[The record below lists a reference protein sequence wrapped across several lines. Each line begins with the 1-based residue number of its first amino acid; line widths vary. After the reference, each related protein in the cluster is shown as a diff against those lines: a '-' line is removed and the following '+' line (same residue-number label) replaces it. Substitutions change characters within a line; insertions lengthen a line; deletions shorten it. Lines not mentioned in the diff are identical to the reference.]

1 MKFEEDIKIV
11 LDKDIVVK
19 LKTCVKNASPHEA
32 CGLIFGD
39 IKQVQIPNSEE
50 YQIHY
55 IGKKFNCIESNE
67 KSPVAFLI
75 NDIEKLNEIFKEASQ
90 RYNLRMVSIF
100 HSHPSG
106 AHPSGV
112 DHGNM
117 EYLDDCGNR
126 AFKNQIWTIMD
137 ARTNELNGF
146 IYFNKEFMQVDV
158 KFID

>member
-1 MKFEEDIKIV
+1 LKFEEDIKIV